1 MTCLDGQGWG
11 DGCVPAVSILIKP
24 ASSACNLQCKYCFY
38 RDVANHREKSYEG
51 MLSLEMMETVI
62 ASAMEY
68 AEGSCSFA
76 FQGGEPTLAGLDF
89 YQRVVKLEERY
100 RRPGVEIHNAIQT
113 NGICVDE
120 AWAEFFAKHHFLVG
134 LSLDGPAELH
144 DRNRTFPDGK
154 GSWSRVMRSVQIL
167 EKFHVDYNILCV
179 VTGKNARSI
188 QKIYQFFKKQRF
200 QWLQFIPCLE
210 PLDQQRGLEP
220 YHLSAEEYGDFL
232 IQIFDL
238 WFQDLKKGH
247 YVSVRHIDNWVSMLM
262 GNPPEACN
270 MSGRCSIQF
279 VIEGDGGVYPCDFY
293 VLDEWRLG
301 TVGKQPLEEMERS
314 EVARRFVEQSHR
326 VPQRCKECPVYP
338 ICRNGCR
345 RDREVLEGG
354 EIDLNYYCQAYF
366 SFFTQ
371 RKRELYQAVQL
382 ILNRQRNL

>member
-89 YQRVVKLEERY
+89 YQRVVELEERY

-120 AWAEFFAKHHFLVG
+120 AWAKFFAKHHFLVG

-188 QKIYQFFKKQRF
+188 KKKYQFFKNQRF
-200 QWLQFIPCLE
+200 QWLQFINCLE
-210 PLDQQRGLEP
+210 PLDQKRGLEA
-220 YHLSAEEYGDFL
+220 YH
-232 IQIFDL
+232 
-238 WFQDLKKGH
+238 
-247 YVSVRHIDNWVSMLM
+247 
-262 GNPPEACN
+262 
-270 MSGRCSIQF
+270 
-279 VIEGDGGVYPCDFY
+279 
-293 VLDEWRLG
+293 
-301 TVGKQPLEEMERS
+301 
-314 EVARRFVEQSHR
+314 
-326 VPQRCKECPVYP
+326 
-338 ICRNGCR
+338 
-345 RDREVLEGG
+345 
-354 EIDLNYYCQAYF
+354 
-366 SFFTQ
+366 
-371 RKRELYQAVQL
+371 
-382 ILNRQRNL
+382 